1 MMCLASLQQGDLTS
15 AVRRFERDRAGCAS
29 SGLFSHH

>member
-15 AVRRFERDRAGCAS
+15 ALRHLERNRAGCAS
-29 SGLFSHH
+29 SGLFSHL